1 MKQKITALLL
11 AAMLILAICPTA
23 LAEGENVTISVSD
36 VIANLGETA
45 VSIQATVTNNSEEE
59 VIITSVKED
68 SSSLFKSITVPSS
81 TIKIEN
87 GKSVSLTFPAEL
99 NPNKEGIY
107 NGKLVFAYNVGAE
120 SKTQTI
126 DFTLR
131 IVNVSTAQDVTIS
144 VGEVVVNP
152 GETVVSIQVTVVNKS
167 GGEVKIT
174 SVKEDNNSNIFKSI
188 TIPKGAE
195 KIKNGESVS
204 LMFPAELN
212 AYRVRNYSANL
223 VFKYTIDGSAQQ
235 ESIQI
240 IRFTLPE
247 ANASAATPD
256 PSKPAA
262 AFRLS
267 SYDPN
272 GLIVPTAAGKN
283 GGKVQVRLPLLCVD
297 GPVSNIKAV
306 PKLSTSLDEF
316 PFAIEQ
322 VDYTIGYNGMIGVN
336 QIIEF
341 QFNLRFA
348 DKVTAGVKKVDFTI
362 TYDRGWASATGDS
375 SESCDISL
383 YVNVTR
389 GYEAAG
395 SEPGGETTA
404 ALPKIVVDS
413 YSFSSDKIYAGE
425 DFDLTF
431 TVRNTSNEEET
442 KSILVTVTNNAE
454 TGKLTPAS
462 GSNTLYIDK
471 LGKGESK
478 TMTMSIATAPDTE
491 AKAYEIKLEFDYEGT
506 KTRPA
511 TLSNGQSSAS
521 IPVTI
526 MQKIRLK
533 IEDPTIDGEPMEGES
548 VPVYFSMYNMGRSS
562 IYNCMVTV
570 EGDGL
575 SMEESFFQG
584 TVAAGSTMR
593 ADFSLITATP
603 GQIDG
608 EIVITYEDSL
618 EEKMEERLPLSLYV
632 SEAYNPDMYP
642 GEGDPNGMIDT
653 MGGMEDPSASGGIPV
668 WAWIVGGVVAAAAVV
683 AVIIILKKKRAR
695 ALEDV

>member
-1 MKQKITALLL
+1 MKQKITALFL
-11 AAMLILAICPTA
+11 AAVLFAAICPA
-23 LAEGENVTISVSD
+23 VLAEGGEGGGTMPTAKEVSISVSSP
-36 VIANLGETA
+36 ILGTGIVYIPITITNMTDA
-45 VSIQATVTNNSEEE
+45 PVSLDSVTSKNGLFSN
-59 VIITSVKED
+59 ITFTKED
-68 SSSLFKSITVPSS
+68 
-81 TIKIEN
+81 
-87 GKSVSLTFPAEL
+87 EL
-99 NPNKEGIY
+99 NTVESQKSRDILLTATLNTAMPGTY
-107 NGKLVFAYNVGAE
+107 ADLLSFKLSNNEKKTANV
-120 SKTQTI
+120 
-126 DFTLR
+126 TL
-131 IVNVSTAQDVTIS
+131 
-144 VGEVVVNP
+144 
-152 GETVVSIQVTVVNKS
+152 
-167 GGEVKIT
+167 
-174 SVKEDNNSNIFKSI
+174 
-188 TIPKGAE
+188 TIPE
-195 KIKNGESVS
+195 MQPQTS
-204 LMFPAELN
+204 
-212 AYRVRNYSANL
+212 
-223 VFKYTIDGSAQQ
+223 
-235 ESIQI
+235 
-240 IRFTLPE
+240 PE
-247 ANASAATPD
+247 PGKAT
-256 PSKPAA
+256 A

-267 SYDPN
+267 SFDVN

-322 VDYTIGYNGMIGVN
+322 VDYTVGYNGMIGVN

-431 TVRNTSNEEET
+431 TVRNTSNEEDT
-442 KSILVTVTNNAE
+442 KSILVTMTNNAE
-454 TGKLTPAS
+454 TGKLTPAE

-471 LGKGESK
+471 LAKGESK

-491 AKAYEIKLEFDYEGT
+491 AKAYELKLDFDYEGA

-511 TLSNGQSSAS
+511 TLAKGASSAS
-521 IPVTI
+521 IPVTVL
-526 MQKIRLK
+526 QKIRLK
-533 IEDPTIDGEPMEGES
+533 IDEPTVDGEAMEGES

-575 SMEESFFQG
+575 SLEDSFFQG

-618 EEKMEERLPLSLYV
+618 EEKMEERLPLSIFV
-632 SEAYNPDMYP
+632 NEGFNPDA
-642 GEGDPNGMIDT
+642 N
-653 MGGMEDPSASGGIPV
+653 GGMEDPGYIDQPTIGGMDGPSAGIPV
-668 WAWIVGGVVAAAAVV
+668 WIWIALGVVVAAAIVV
-683 AVIIILKKKRAR
+683 AIILLKKKRAKM
-695 ALEDV
+695 LEDV

>member
-1 MKQKITALLL
+1 MKQRITALLL
-11 AAMLILAICPTA
+11 AAVLFAAICPA
-23 LAEGENVTISVSD
+23 VLAEGGEGGETMPTAKEVSISVSSP
-36 VIANLGETA
+36 ILGTGIVYIPITITNMTDA
-45 VSIQATVTNNSEEE
+45 PVSLDSVTSKNGLFSN
-59 VIITSVKED
+59 ITFTKED
-68 SSSLFKSITVPSS
+68 
-81 TIKIEN
+81 
-87 GKSVSLTFPAEL
+87 EL
-99 NPNKEGIY
+99 NTVESQRSRDILLTATLSTAMPGTY
-107 NGKLVFAYNVGAE
+107 ADLLVFELSNNDNYKE
-120 SKTQTI
+120 KKTAN
-126 DFTLR
+126 FTL
-131 IVNVSTAQDVTIS
+131 
-144 VGEVVVNP
+144 
-152 GETVVSIQVTVVNKS
+152 
-167 GGEVKIT
+167 
-174 SVKEDNNSNIFKSI
+174 
-188 TIPKGAE
+188 TIPE
-195 KIKNGESVS
+195 MQPQTS
-204 LMFPAELN
+204 
-212 AYRVRNYSANL
+212 
-223 VFKYTIDGSAQQ
+223 
-235 ESIQI
+235 
-240 IRFTLPE
+240 PE
-247 ANASAATPD
+247 PGKAT
-256 PSKPAA
+256 A

-267 SYDPN
+267 SFDAN

-533 IEDPTIDGEPMEGES
+533 IEDPTVDGEPMEGES

-642 GEGDPNGMIDT
+642 GVVDPDGMIDT

>member
-1 MKQKITALLL
+1 MKQRITALFL
-11 AAMLILAICPTA
+11 AAVLFAAICPA
-23 LAEGENVTISVSD
+23 VLAEGGEGGGTMPTAKEVSISVSSP
-36 VIANLGETA
+36 ILGTGIVYIPITITNMTDA
-45 VSIQATVTNNSEEE
+45 PVSLDSVTSKNGLFSN
-59 VIITSVKED
+59 ITFTKED
-68 SSSLFKSITVPSS
+68 
-81 TIKIEN
+81 
-87 GKSVSLTFPAEL
+87 EL
-99 NPNKEGIY
+99 NTVESQKSRDILLTATLNTAMPGTYADLLSFKLSNKE
-107 NGKLVFAYNVGAE
+107 KKTANV
-120 SKTQTI
+120 
-126 DFTLR
+126 TL
-131 IVNVSTAQDVTIS
+131 
-144 VGEVVVNP
+144 
-152 GETVVSIQVTVVNKS
+152 
-167 GGEVKIT
+167 
-174 SVKEDNNSNIFKSI
+174 
-188 TIPKGAE
+188 TIPE
-195 KIKNGESVS
+195 MQPQTS
-204 LMFPAELN
+204 
-212 AYRVRNYSANL
+212 
-223 VFKYTIDGSAQQ
+223 
-235 ESIQI
+235 
-240 IRFTLPE
+240 PE
-247 ANASAATPD
+247 PGKAT
-256 PSKPAA
+256 A

-267 SYDPN
+267 SFDVN

-431 TVRNTSNEEET
+431 TVRNTSNEEDT
-442 KSILVTVTNNAE
+442 KSILVTMTNNAE
-454 TGKLTPAS
+454 TGKLTPAE

-471 LGKGESK
+471 LAKGESK

-491 AKAYEIKLEFDYEGT
+491 AKAYELKLDFDYEGA

-511 TLSNGQSSAS
+511 TLAKGASSAS
-521 IPVTI
+521 IPVTVL
-526 MQKIRLK
+526 QKIRLK
-533 IEDPTIDGEPMEGES
+533 IDEPAVDGEAMEGES
-548 VPVYFSMYNMGRSS
+548 VPVYFSLYNMGRSP
-562 IYNCMVTV
+562 IYNCMVSV

-575 SMEESFFQG
+575 SLEDSFFQG
-584 TVAAGSTMR
+584 TVAAGNSMR
-593 ADFSLITATP
+593 ADLSVITATP

-642 GEGDPNGMIDT
+642 EGGDPNGMIDT

-668 WAWIVGGVVAAAAVV
+668 WAWIVGGVVAAAAIVV
-683 AVIIILKKKRAR
+683 AIILLKKKRAKM
-695 ALEDV
+695 LEDV

>member
-11 AAMLILAICPTA
+11 AAVLFAAICPA
-23 LAEGENVTISVSD
+23 VLAEGGEGGETMPTAKEVSISVSSP
-36 VIANLGETA
+36 ILGTGIVYIPITITNMTDA
-45 VSIQATVTNNSEEE
+45 QVSLDSVTSKNGLFSN
-59 VIITSVKED
+59 ITFTKED
-68 SSSLFKSITVPSS
+68 
-81 TIKIEN
+81 
-87 GKSVSLTFPAEL
+87 EL
-99 NPNKEGIY
+99 NTVESQRSRDILLTATLNTAMPGTY
-107 NGKLVFAYNVGAE
+107 ADLLSFKLSNNEKKTANV
-120 SKTQTI
+120 
-126 DFTLR
+126 TL
-131 IVNVSTAQDVTIS
+131 
-144 VGEVVVNP
+144 
-152 GETVVSIQVTVVNKS
+152 
-167 GGEVKIT
+167 
-174 SVKEDNNSNIFKSI
+174 
-188 TIPKGAE
+188 TIPE
-195 KIKNGESVS
+195 MQPQTS
-204 LMFPAELN
+204 
-212 AYRVRNYSANL
+212 
-223 VFKYTIDGSAQQ
+223 
-235 ESIQI
+235 
-240 IRFTLPE
+240 PE
-247 ANASAATPD
+247 PGKAT
-256 PSKPAA
+256 A

-267 SYDPN
+267 SFDAN

-322 VDYTIGYNGMIGVN
+322 VDYTIGYNGMISVN

-653 MGGMEDPSASGGIPV
+653 MGGMIDTMGGMEDPSASGGIPV
-668 WAWIVGGVVAAAAVV
+668 WVWIAGGVVAAAAVV

>member
-11 AAMLILAICPTA
+11 AAVLFAAICPA
-23 LAEGENVTISVSD
+23 VLAESGEGGETMPTAKEVSISVSSP
-36 VIANLGETA
+36 ILGTGIVYIPITITNMTDA
-45 VSIQATVTNNSEEE
+45 QVSLDSVTSKNGLFSN
-59 VIITSVKED
+59 ITFTKED
-68 SSSLFKSITVPSS
+68 
-81 TIKIEN
+81 
-87 GKSVSLTFPAEL
+87 EL
-99 NPNKEGIY
+99 NT
-107 NGKLVFAYNVGAE
+107 VE
-120 SKTQTI
+120 SQRSRDILLTA
-126 DFTLR
+126 TL
-131 IVNVSTAQDVTIS
+131 STAMPGTYADLLAFELSNNEKKTANVTL
-144 VGEVVVNP
+144 
-152 GETVVSIQVTVVNKS
+152 
-167 GGEVKIT
+167 
-174 SVKEDNNSNIFKSI
+174 
-188 TIPKGAE
+188 TIPE
-195 KIKNGESVS
+195 MQPQTS
-204 LMFPAELN
+204 
-212 AYRVRNYSANL
+212 
-223 VFKYTIDGSAQQ
+223 
-235 ESIQI
+235 
-240 IRFTLPE
+240 PE
-247 ANASAATPD
+247 PGKAT
-256 PSKPAA
+256 A

-267 SYDPN
+267 SFDAN

-322 VDYTIGYNGMIGVN
+322 VDYTIGYNGMISVN

-533 IEDPTIDGEPMEGES
+533 IEDPTVDGEPMEGES

-668 WAWIVGGVVAAAAVV
+668 WVWIAGGVVAAAAVV

>member
-11 AAMLILAICPTA
+11 AAVLFAAICPA
-23 LAEGENVTISVSD
+23 VLAEGGEGGETMPTAKEVSISVSSP
-36 VIANLGETA
+36 ILGTGIVYIPITITNMTDA
-45 VSIQATVTNNSEEE
+45 PVSLDSVTSKNGLFSN
-59 VIITSVKED
+59 ITFTKED
-68 SSSLFKSITVPSS
+68 
-81 TIKIEN
+81 
-87 GKSVSLTFPAEL
+87 EL
-99 NPNKEGIY
+99 NTVESQRSRDILLTATLKNTAMPGTY
-107 NGKLVFAYNVGAE
+107 ADLLVFELSNNDNYKE
-120 SKTQTI
+120 KKTAN
-126 DFTLR
+126 FTL
-131 IVNVSTAQDVTIS
+131 
-144 VGEVVVNP
+144 
-152 GETVVSIQVTVVNKS
+152 
-167 GGEVKIT
+167 
-174 SVKEDNNSNIFKSI
+174 
-188 TIPKGAE
+188 TIPE
-195 KIKNGESVS
+195 MQPQTS
-204 LMFPAELN
+204 
-212 AYRVRNYSANL
+212 
-223 VFKYTIDGSAQQ
+223 
-235 ESIQI
+235 
-240 IRFTLPE
+240 PE
-247 ANASAATPD
+247 PGKAT
-256 PSKPAA
+256 A

-267 SYDPN
+267 SFDAN
-272 GLIVPTAAGKN
+272 GLIVPTASGKN

-322 VDYTIGYNGMIGVN
+322 VDYTIGYNGMISVN

-642 GEGDPNGMIDT
+642 GVVDPDGMIDT

>member
-11 AAMLILAICPTA
+11 AAVLFAAICPA
-23 LAEGENVTISVSD
+23 VLAEGGEGGETMPTAKEVSISVSSP
-36 VIANLGETA
+36 ILGTGIVYIPITITNMTDA
-45 VSIQATVTNNSEEE
+45 PVSLDSVTSKNGLFSN
-59 VIITSVKED
+59 ITFTKED
-68 SSSLFKSITVPSS
+68 
-81 TIKIEN
+81 
-87 GKSVSLTFPAEL
+87 EL
-99 NPNKEGIY
+99 NTVESQRSRDILLTATLNTAMPGTY
-107 NGKLVFAYNVGAE
+107 ADLLSFKLSNNEKKTANV
-120 SKTQTI
+120 
-126 DFTLR
+126 TL
-131 IVNVSTAQDVTIS
+131 
-144 VGEVVVNP
+144 
-152 GETVVSIQVTVVNKS
+152 
-167 GGEVKIT
+167 
-174 SVKEDNNSNIFKSI
+174 
-188 TIPKGAE
+188 TIPE
-195 KIKNGESVS
+195 MQPQTS
-204 LMFPAELN
+204 
-212 AYRVRNYSANL
+212 
-223 VFKYTIDGSAQQ
+223 
-235 ESIQI
+235 
-240 IRFTLPE
+240 PE
-247 ANASAATPD
+247 PGKAT
-256 PSKPAA
+256 A

-267 SYDPN
+267 SFDAN

-642 GEGDPNGMIDT
+642 GVVDPDGMIDT
-653 MGGMEDPSASGGIPV
+653 MGGMEDPSAYGGIPV

>member
-11 AAMLILAICPTA
+11 AAVLFAAICPA
-23 LAEGENVTISVSD
+23 VLAEGGEGGETMPTAKEVSISVSSP
-36 VIANLGETA
+36 ILGTGIVYIPITITNMTDA
-45 VSIQATVTNNSEEE
+45 PVSLDSVTSKNGLFSN
-59 VIITSVKED
+59 ITFTKED
-68 SSSLFKSITVPSS
+68 
-81 TIKIEN
+81 
-87 GKSVSLTFPAEL
+87 EL
-99 NPNKEGIY
+99 NTVESQRSRDILLTATLNTAMPGTY
-107 NGKLVFAYNVGAE
+107 ADLLSFKLSNNEKKTANV
-120 SKTQTI
+120 
-126 DFTLR
+126 TL
-131 IVNVSTAQDVTIS
+131 
-144 VGEVVVNP
+144 
-152 GETVVSIQVTVVNKS
+152 
-167 GGEVKIT
+167 
-174 SVKEDNNSNIFKSI
+174 
-188 TIPKGAE
+188 TIPE
-195 KIKNGESVS
+195 MQPQTS
-204 LMFPAELN
+204 
-212 AYRVRNYSANL
+212 
-223 VFKYTIDGSAQQ
+223 
-235 ESIQI
+235 
-240 IRFTLPE
+240 PE
-247 ANASAATPD
+247 PGKAT
-256 PSKPAA
+256 A

-267 SYDPN
+267 SFDAN
-272 GLIVPTAAGKN
+272 GLIVPTASGKN

-413 YSFSSDKIYAGE
+413 YCFSSDKIYAGE

-668 WAWIVGGVVAAAAVV
+668 WVWIVGGVVAAAAVV

>member
-11 AAMLILAICPTA
+11 AAVLFAAICPA
-23 LAEGENVTISVSD
+23 VLAEGGEGGETMPTAKEVSISVSSP
-36 VIANLGETA
+36 ILGTGIVYIPITITNMTDA
-45 VSIQATVTNNSEEE
+45 QVSLDSVTSKNGLFSN
-59 VIITSVKED
+59 ITFTKED
-68 SSSLFKSITVPSS
+68 GLNKVESQKSRDIL
-81 TIKIEN
+81 
-87 GKSVSLTFPAEL
+87 LTA
-99 NPNKEGIY
+99 
-107 NGKLVFAYNVGAE
+107 
-120 SKTQTI
+120 
-126 DFTLR
+126 TL
-131 IVNVSTAQDVTIS
+131 STAM
-144 VGEVVVNP
+144 P
-152 GETVVSIQVTVVNKS
+152 GTYADLLAFELSNNEKKTAN
-167 GGEVKIT
+167 IT
-174 SVKEDNNSNIFKSI
+174 L
-188 TIPKGAE
+188 TIPE
-195 KIKNGESVS
+195 MQPQTS
-204 LMFPAELN
+204 
-212 AYRVRNYSANL
+212 
-223 VFKYTIDGSAQQ
+223 
-235 ESIQI
+235 
-240 IRFTLPE
+240 PE
-247 ANASAATPD
+247 PGKAT
-256 PSKPAA
+256 A

-267 SYDPN
+267 SFDAN

-322 VDYTIGYNGMIGVN
+322 VDYTIGYNGMISVN

-533 IEDPTIDGEPMEGES
+533 IEDPTVDGEPMEGES

-642 GEGDPNGMIDT
+642 GVVDPDGMIDT

-668 WAWIVGGVVAAAAVV
+668 WVWIVGGVVAAAAVV

>member
-11 AAMLILAICPTA
+11 AAVLFAAICPA
-23 LAEGENVTISVSD
+23 VLAESGEGGETMPTAKEVSISVSSP
-36 VIANLGETA
+36 ILGTGIVYIPITITNMTDA
-45 VSIQATVTNNSEEE
+45 PVSLDSVTSKNGLFSN
-59 VIITSVKED
+59 ITFTKED
-68 SSSLFKSITVPSS
+68 
-81 TIKIEN
+81 
-87 GKSVSLTFPAEL
+87 EL
-99 NPNKEGIY
+99 NT
-107 NGKLVFAYNVGAE
+107 VE
-120 SKTQTI
+120 SQRSRDILLTA
-126 DFTLR
+126 TL
-131 IVNVSTAQDVTIS
+131 STAMPGTYADLLSFKLSNNEKKTANVTL
-144 VGEVVVNP
+144 
-152 GETVVSIQVTVVNKS
+152 
-167 GGEVKIT
+167 
-174 SVKEDNNSNIFKSI
+174 
-188 TIPKGAE
+188 TIPE
-195 KIKNGESVS
+195 MQPQTS
-204 LMFPAELN
+204 
-212 AYRVRNYSANL
+212 
-223 VFKYTIDGSAQQ
+223 
-235 ESIQI
+235 
-240 IRFTLPE
+240 PE
-247 ANASAATPD
+247 PGKAT
-256 PSKPAA
+256 A

-267 SYDPN
+267 SFDAN

-322 VDYTIGYNGMIGVN
+322 VDYTIGYNGMISVN

-533 IEDPTIDGEPMEGES
+533 IEDPTVDGEPMEGES

-668 WAWIVGGVVAAAAVV
+668 WVWIAGGVVAAAAVV

>member
-1 MKQKITALLL
+1 MKQRITALLL
-11 AAMLILAICPTA
+11 AAVLFAAICPA
-23 LAEGENVTISVSD
+23 VLAEGGEGGGTMPTAKEVSISVSSP
-36 VIANLGETA
+36 ILGTGIVYIPITITNMTDA
-45 VSIQATVTNNSEEE
+45 PVSLDSVTSRNDLFSN
-59 VIITSVKED
+59 ITFTKED
-68 SSSLFKSITVPSS
+68 
-81 TIKIEN
+81 
-87 GKSVSLTFPAEL
+87 EL
-99 NPNKEGIY
+99 NT
-107 NGKLVFAYNVGAE
+107 VE
-120 SKTQTI
+120 SQRSRDILLTATLNTAMPGTYADLLAFELSNNEKKTAN
-126 DFTLR
+126 FTL
-131 IVNVSTAQDVTIS
+131 
-144 VGEVVVNP
+144 
-152 GETVVSIQVTVVNKS
+152 
-167 GGEVKIT
+167 
-174 SVKEDNNSNIFKSI
+174 
-188 TIPKGAE
+188 TIPE
-195 KIKNGESVS
+195 MQPQTS
-204 LMFPAELN
+204 
-212 AYRVRNYSANL
+212 
-223 VFKYTIDGSAQQ
+223 
-235 ESIQI
+235 
-240 IRFTLPE
+240 PE
-247 ANASAATPD
+247 PGKAT
-256 PSKPAA
+256 A

-267 SYDPN
+267 SFDAN

-322 VDYTIGYNGMIGVN
+322 VDYTIGYNGMISVN

-668 WAWIVGGVVAAAAVV
+668 WVWIAGGVVAAAAVV

>member
-1 MKQKITALLL
+1 MKQRITALLL
-11 AAMLILAICPTA
+11 AAVLFAAICPA
-23 LAEGENVTISVSD
+23 VLAEGNPQHLKPEDISISVESVAPASAGIDILVKITVDDKIKEGTLTLENVTADAGVLASPVA
-36 VIANLGETA
+36 VNGTKTA
-45 VSIQATVTNNSEEE
+45 DLNGY
-59 VIITSVKED
+59 D
-68 SSSLFKSITVPSS
+68 RSITVVLKGMFKGTISESAIEQFTFRFTYKHLDSESS
-81 TIKIEN
+81 KECIC
-87 GKSVSLTFPAEL
+87 SVE
-99 NPNKEGIY
+99 K
-107 NGKLVFAYNVGAE
+107 KFAYTV
-120 SKTQTI
+120 TQTQQPQ
-126 DFTLR
+126 T
-131 IVNVSTAQDVTIS
+131 SP
-144 VGEVVVNP
+144 EP
-152 GETVVSIQVTVVNKS
+152 GK
-167 GGEVKIT
+167 
-174 SVKEDNNSNIFKSI
+174 
-188 TIPKGAE
+188 
-195 KIKNGESVS
+195 
-204 LMFPAELN
+204 
-212 AYRVRNYSANL
+212 
-223 VFKYTIDGSAQQ
+223 
-235 ESIQI
+235 
-240 IRFTLPE
+240 
-247 ANASAATPD
+247 AT
-256 PSKPAA
+256 A

-267 SYDPN
+267 SFDAN

-322 VDYTIGYNGMIGVN
+322 VDYTIGYNGMISVN

-642 GEGDPNGMIDT
+642 GVVDPDGMIDT

-668 WAWIVGGVVAAAAVV
+668 WVWIVGGVVAAAAVV

>member
-11 AAMLILAICPTA
+11 AAVLFAAICPA
-23 LAEGENVTISVSD
+23 VLAEGGEGGETMPTAKEVSISVSSP
-36 VIANLGETA
+36 ILGTGIVYIPITITNMTDA
-45 VSIQATVTNNSEEE
+45 PVSLDSVTSKNGLFSN
-59 VIITSVKED
+59 ITFTKED
-68 SSSLFKSITVPSS
+68 
-81 TIKIEN
+81 
-87 GKSVSLTFPAEL
+87 EL
-99 NPNKEGIY
+99 NTVESQRSRDILLTATLNTAMPGTY
-107 NGKLVFAYNVGAE
+107 ADLLSFKLSNNEKKTANV
-120 SKTQTI
+120 
-126 DFTLR
+126 TL
-131 IVNVSTAQDVTIS
+131 
-144 VGEVVVNP
+144 
-152 GETVVSIQVTVVNKS
+152 
-167 GGEVKIT
+167 
-174 SVKEDNNSNIFKSI
+174 
-188 TIPKGAE
+188 TIPE
-195 KIKNGESVS
+195 MQPQTS
-204 LMFPAELN
+204 
-212 AYRVRNYSANL
+212 
-223 VFKYTIDGSAQQ
+223 
-235 ESIQI
+235 
-240 IRFTLPE
+240 PE
-247 ANASAATPD
+247 PGKAT
-256 PSKPAA
+256 A

-267 SYDPN
+267 SFDAN

-322 VDYTIGYNGMIGVN
+322 VDYTIGYNGMISVN

-533 IEDPTIDGEPMEGES
+533 IEDPTVDGEPMEGES

-668 WAWIVGGVVAAAAVV
+668 WVWIAGGVVAAAAVV

>member
-11 AAMLILAICPTA
+11 AAVLFAAICPA
-23 LAEGENVTISVSD
+23 VLAEGGKGGETMPTAKEVSISVSSP
-36 VIANLGETA
+36 ILGTGIVYIPITITNMTDA
-45 VSIQATVTNNSEEE
+45 PVSLDSVTSKNGLFSN
-59 VIITSVKED
+59 ITFTKED
-68 SSSLFKSITVPSS
+68 GLNKVESQKSRDIL
-81 TIKIEN
+81 
-87 GKSVSLTFPAEL
+87 LTA
-99 NPNKEGIY
+99 
-107 NGKLVFAYNVGAE
+107 
-120 SKTQTI
+120 
-126 DFTLR
+126 TL
-131 IVNVSTAQDVTIS
+131 STAMPGTYADLLSFKLSNNEKKTANVTL
-144 VGEVVVNP
+144 
-152 GETVVSIQVTVVNKS
+152 
-167 GGEVKIT
+167 
-174 SVKEDNNSNIFKSI
+174 
-188 TIPKGAE
+188 TIPE
-195 KIKNGESVS
+195 MQPQTS
-204 LMFPAELN
+204 
-212 AYRVRNYSANL
+212 
-223 VFKYTIDGSAQQ
+223 
-235 ESIQI
+235 
-240 IRFTLPE
+240 PE
-247 ANASAATPD
+247 PGKAT
-256 PSKPAA
+256 A

-267 SYDPN
+267 SFDAN

-322 VDYTIGYNGMIGVN
+322 VDYTIGYNGMISVN

>member
-1 MKQKITALLL
+1 MKQRITALLL
-11 AAMLILAICPTA
+11 AAVLFAAICPA
-23 LAEGENVTISVSD
+23 VLAEGNPQHLKPEDISISVESVAPASAGIDILVKITVDDKIKEGTLTLENVTADAGVLASPVA
-36 VIANLGETA
+36 VNGTKTA
-45 VSIQATVTNNSEEE
+45 DLNGY
-59 VIITSVKED
+59 D
-68 SSSLFKSITVPSS
+68 RSITVVLKGMFKGTISESAIEQFTFRFTYKHLDSESS
-81 TIKIEN
+81 KECIC
-87 GKSVSLTFPAEL
+87 SVE
-99 NPNKEGIY
+99 K
-107 NGKLVFAYNVGAE
+107 KFAYTV
-120 SKTQTI
+120 TQTQQPQ
-126 DFTLR
+126 T
-131 IVNVSTAQDVTIS
+131 SP
-144 VGEVVVNP
+144 EP
-152 GETVVSIQVTVVNKS
+152 GK
-167 GGEVKIT
+167 
-174 SVKEDNNSNIFKSI
+174 
-188 TIPKGAE
+188 
-195 KIKNGESVS
+195 
-204 LMFPAELN
+204 
-212 AYRVRNYSANL
+212 
-223 VFKYTIDGSAQQ
+223 
-235 ESIQI
+235 
-240 IRFTLPE
+240 
-247 ANASAATPD
+247 AT
-256 PSKPAA
+256 A

-267 SYDPN
+267 SFDAN

-322 VDYTIGYNGMIGVN
+322 VDYTIGYNGMISVN

-478 TMTMSIATAPDTE
+478 TMTMSIAT
-491 AKAYEIKLEFDYEGT
+491 EI
-506 KTRPA
+506 
-511 TLSNGQSSAS
+511 
-521 IPVTI
+521 
-526 MQKIRLK
+526 
-533 IEDPTIDGEPMEGES
+533 
-548 VPVYFSMYNMGRSS
+548 GRAH
-562 IYNCMVTV
+562 V
-570 EGDGL
+570 
-575 SMEESFFQG
+575 
-584 TVAAGSTMR
+584 
-593 ADFSLITATP
+593 
-603 GQIDG
+603 
-608 EIVITYEDSL
+608 
-618 EEKMEERLPLSLYV
+618 
-632 SEAYNPDMYP
+632 
-642 GEGDPNGMIDT
+642 
-653 MGGMEDPSASGGIPV
+653 
-668 WAWIVGGVVAAAAVV
+668 
-683 AVIIILKKKRAR
+683 
-695 ALEDV
+695 

>member
-1 MKQKITALLL
+1 MKQRITALLL
-11 AAMLILAICPTA
+11 AAVLFAAICPA
-23 LAEGENVTISVSD
+23 VLAEGGEGGETMPTAKEVSISVSSP
-36 VIANLGETA
+36 ILGTGIVYIPITITNMTDA
-45 VSIQATVTNNSEEE
+45 PVSLDSVTSKNGLFSN
-59 VIITSVKED
+59 ITFTKED
-68 SSSLFKSITVPSS
+68 
-81 TIKIEN
+81 
-87 GKSVSLTFPAEL
+87 EL
-99 NPNKEGIY
+99 NTVESQRSRDILLTATLNTAMPGTY
-107 NGKLVFAYNVGAE
+107 ADLLSFKLSNNEKKTANV
-120 SKTQTI
+120 
-126 DFTLR
+126 TL
-131 IVNVSTAQDVTIS
+131 
-144 VGEVVVNP
+144 
-152 GETVVSIQVTVVNKS
+152 
-167 GGEVKIT
+167 
-174 SVKEDNNSNIFKSI
+174 
-188 TIPKGAE
+188 TIPE
-195 KIKNGESVS
+195 MQPQTS
-204 LMFPAELN
+204 
-212 AYRVRNYSANL
+212 
-223 VFKYTIDGSAQQ
+223 
-235 ESIQI
+235 
-240 IRFTLPE
+240 PE
-247 ANASAATPD
+247 PGKAT
-256 PSKPAA
+256 A

-267 SYDPN
+267 SFDAN

-642 GEGDPNGMIDT
+642 GVVDPDGMIDT

-668 WAWIVGGVVAAAAVV
+668 WVWIAGGVVAAAAVV

>member
-11 AAMLILAICPTA
+11 AAVLFAAICPA
-23 LAEGENVTISVSD
+23 VLAEGGEGGETMPTAKEVSISVSSP
-36 VIANLGETA
+36 ILGTGIVYIPITITNMTDA
-45 VSIQATVTNNSEEE
+45 QVSLDSVTSKNGLFSN
-59 VIITSVKED
+59 ITFTKED
-68 SSSLFKSITVPSS
+68 
-81 TIKIEN
+81 
-87 GKSVSLTFPAEL
+87 EL
-99 NPNKEGIY
+99 NTVESQRSRDILLTATLNTAMPGTY
-107 NGKLVFAYNVGAE
+107 ADLLSFKLSNNEKKTANV
-120 SKTQTI
+120 
-126 DFTLR
+126 TL
-131 IVNVSTAQDVTIS
+131 
-144 VGEVVVNP
+144 
-152 GETVVSIQVTVVNKS
+152 
-167 GGEVKIT
+167 
-174 SVKEDNNSNIFKSI
+174 
-188 TIPKGAE
+188 TIPE
-195 KIKNGESVS
+195 MQPQTS
-204 LMFPAELN
+204 
-212 AYRVRNYSANL
+212 
-223 VFKYTIDGSAQQ
+223 
-235 ESIQI
+235 
-240 IRFTLPE
+240 PE
-247 ANASAATPD
+247 PGKAT
-256 PSKPAA
+256 A

-267 SYDPN
+267 SFDAN

-322 VDYTIGYNGMIGVN
+322 VDYTIGYNGMISVN

-533 IEDPTIDGEPMEGES
+533 IEDPTVDGEPMEGES

-668 WAWIVGGVVAAAAVV
+668 WVWIAGGVVAAAAIV

>member
-11 AAMLILAICPTA
+11 AAVLFAAICPA
-23 LAEGENVTISVSD
+23 VLAEGNPQHLKPEDISISVESVAPASAGIDILVKITVDDKIKEGTLTLKNVTADAGVLASPV
-36 VIANLGETA
+36 A
-45 VSIQATVTNNSEEE
+45 VNGTKAVELNGY
-59 VIITSVKED
+59 D
-68 SSSLFKSITVPSS
+68 RSITVVLKGMFKGTISESAIEQFTFKFTYNKHLDPESS
-81 TIKIEN
+81 KECIC
-87 GKSVSLTFPAEL
+87 SVE
-99 NPNKEGIY
+99 K
-107 NGKLVFAYNVGAE
+107 KFAYTV
-120 SKTQTI
+120 TQTQQPQ
-126 DFTLR
+126 T
-131 IVNVSTAQDVTIS
+131 SP
-144 VGEVVVNP
+144 EP
-152 GETVVSIQVTVVNKS
+152 GK
-167 GGEVKIT
+167 
-174 SVKEDNNSNIFKSI
+174 
-188 TIPKGAE
+188 
-195 KIKNGESVS
+195 
-204 LMFPAELN
+204 
-212 AYRVRNYSANL
+212 
-223 VFKYTIDGSAQQ
+223 
-235 ESIQI
+235 
-240 IRFTLPE
+240 
-247 ANASAATPD
+247 AT
-256 PSKPAA
+256 A

-267 SYDPN
+267 SFDAN

-322 VDYTIGYNGMIGVN
+322 VDYTIGYNGMISVN

-533 IEDPTIDGEPMEGES
+533 IEDPTVDGEPMEGES

>member
-1 MKQKITALLL
+1 MPGTYADLLSFKLSNNEKKTA
-11 AAMLILAICPTA
+11 
-23 LAEGENVTISVSD
+23 NVT
-36 VIANLGETA
+36 L
-45 VSIQATVTNNSEEE
+45 
-59 VIITSVKED
+59 
-68 SSSLFKSITVPSS
+68 
-81 TIKIEN
+81 
-87 GKSVSLTFPAEL
+87 
-99 NPNKEGIY
+99 
-107 NGKLVFAYNVGAE
+107 
-120 SKTQTI
+120 
-126 DFTLR
+126 
-131 IVNVSTAQDVTIS
+131 
-144 VGEVVVNP
+144 
-152 GETVVSIQVTVVNKS
+152 
-167 GGEVKIT
+167 
-174 SVKEDNNSNIFKSI
+174 
-188 TIPKGAE
+188 TIPE
-195 KIKNGESVS
+195 MQPQTS
-204 LMFPAELN
+204 
-212 AYRVRNYSANL
+212 
-223 VFKYTIDGSAQQ
+223 
-235 ESIQI
+235 
-240 IRFTLPE
+240 PE
-247 ANASAATPD
+247 PGKAT
-256 PSKPAA
+256 A

-267 SYDPN
+267 SFDAN

-642 GEGDPNGMIDT
+642 GVVDPDGMIDT

-668 WAWIVGGVVAAAAVV
+668 WVWIAGGVVAAAAVV

>member
-11 AAMLILAICPTA
+11 AAVLFAAICPA
-23 LAEGENVTISVSD
+23 VLAEDGEGGETMPTAKEVSISVSSP
-36 VIANLGETA
+36 ILGTGI
-45 VSIQATVTNNSEEE
+45 VYIPITITNM
-59 VIITSVKED
+59 TD
-68 SSSLFKSITVPSS
+68 AP
-81 TIKIEN
+81 
-87 GKSVSLTFPAEL
+87 VSLDKVTSRNDLFSNITFTDEDEL
-99 NPNKEGIY
+99 NKVESQRSRDILLTATLKNTAMPGTY
-107 NGKLVFAYNVGAE
+107 ADLLVFELSNNDNYKE
-120 SKTQTI
+120 KKTAN
-126 DFTLR
+126 FTL
-131 IVNVSTAQDVTIS
+131 
-144 VGEVVVNP
+144 
-152 GETVVSIQVTVVNKS
+152 
-167 GGEVKIT
+167 
-174 SVKEDNNSNIFKSI
+174 
-188 TIPKGAE
+188 TIPE
-195 KIKNGESVS
+195 MQPQTS
-204 LMFPAELN
+204 
-212 AYRVRNYSANL
+212 
-223 VFKYTIDGSAQQ
+223 
-235 ESIQI
+235 
-240 IRFTLPE
+240 PE
-247 ANASAATPD
+247 PGKAT
-256 PSKPAA
+256 A

-267 SYDPN
+267 SFDAN

-322 VDYTIGYNGMIGVN
+322 VDYTIGYNGMISVN

-533 IEDPTIDGEPMEGES
+533 IEDPTVDGEPMEGES

-653 MGGMEDPSASGGIPV
+653 MGGMEEPSASGGIPV
-668 WAWIVGGVVAAAAVV
+668 WVWIAGGVVAAAAVV

>member
-11 AAMLILAICPTA
+11 AAVLFAAICPA
-23 LAEGENVTISVSD
+23 VLAEGGEGGETMPTAKEVSISVSSP
-36 VIANLGETA
+36 ILGTGIVYIPITITNMTDA
-45 VSIQATVTNNSEEE
+45 PVSLDSVTSKNGLFSN
-59 VIITSVKED
+59 ITFTKED
-68 SSSLFKSITVPSS
+68 
-81 TIKIEN
+81 
-87 GKSVSLTFPAEL
+87 EL
-99 NPNKEGIY
+99 NTVESQRSRDILLTATLNTAMPGTY
-107 NGKLVFAYNVGAE
+107 ADLLSFKLSNNEKKTANV
-120 SKTQTI
+120 
-126 DFTLR
+126 TL
-131 IVNVSTAQDVTIS
+131 
-144 VGEVVVNP
+144 
-152 GETVVSIQVTVVNKS
+152 
-167 GGEVKIT
+167 
-174 SVKEDNNSNIFKSI
+174 
-188 TIPKGAE
+188 TIPE
-195 KIKNGESVS
+195 MQPQTS
-204 LMFPAELN
+204 
-212 AYRVRNYSANL
+212 
-223 VFKYTIDGSAQQ
+223 
-235 ESIQI
+235 
-240 IRFTLPE
+240 PE
-247 ANASAATPD
+247 PGKAT
-256 PSKPAA
+256 A

-267 SYDPN
+267 SFDAN

-322 VDYTIGYNGMIGVN
+322 VDYTIGYNGMISVN

-389 GYEAAG
+389 GYEPAG

-668 WAWIVGGVVAAAAVV
+668 WVWIAGGVVAAAAVV

>member
-1 MKQKITALLL
+1 MKQKITALFL
-11 AAMLILAICPTA
+11 AAVLFAAICPA
-23 LAEGENVTISVSD
+23 VLAEGNPQHLKPENISISVESVAPASAGIDILVKITVDDKIKEGTLTLENVTADAGVLASPV
-36 VIANLGETA
+36 A
-45 VSIQATVTNNSEEE
+45 VNGTKAVDLNGY
-59 VIITSVKED
+59 D
-68 SSSLFKSITVPSS
+68 RSITVVLKGMFKGTISESAIEQFTFKFTYKHLDPESS
-81 TIKIEN
+81 KECIC
-87 GKSVSLTFPAEL
+87 SVE
-99 NPNKEGIY
+99 K
-107 NGKLVFAYNVGAE
+107 KFAYTV
-120 SKTQTI
+120 TQTQQPQ
-126 DFTLR
+126 T
-131 IVNVSTAQDVTIS
+131 SP
-144 VGEVVVNP
+144 EP
-152 GETVVSIQVTVVNKS
+152 GK
-167 GGEVKIT
+167 
-174 SVKEDNNSNIFKSI
+174 
-188 TIPKGAE
+188 
-195 KIKNGESVS
+195 
-204 LMFPAELN
+204 
-212 AYRVRNYSANL
+212 
-223 VFKYTIDGSAQQ
+223 
-235 ESIQI
+235 
-240 IRFTLPE
+240 
-247 ANASAATPD
+247 AT
-256 PSKPAA
+256 A

-267 SYDPN
+267 SFDAN

-322 VDYTIGYNGMIGVN
+322 VDYTVGYNGMIRVN

-431 TVRNTSNEEET
+431 TVRNTSNEEDT
-442 KSILVTVTNNAE
+442 KSILVTMTNNAE
-454 TGKLTPAS
+454 TGKLTPAE

-471 LGKGESK
+471 LAKGESK

-491 AKAYEIKLEFDYEGT
+491 AKAYELKLDFDYEGA

-511 TLSNGQSSAS
+511 TLAKGASSAS
-521 IPVTI
+521 IPVTVL
-526 MQKIRLK
+526 QKIRLK
-533 IEDPTIDGEPMEGES
+533 IDEPTVDGEAMEGES
-548 VPVYFSMYNMGRSS
+548 VPVYFSLYNMGRSP
-562 IYNCMVTV
+562 IYNCMVSV

-575 SMEESFFQG
+575 SLEDSFFQG

-618 EEKMEERLPLSLYV
+618 EEKMEERLPLSIFV
-632 SEAYNPDMYP
+632 NEGFNPDA
-642 GEGDPNGMIDT
+642 N
-653 MGGMEDPSASGGIPV
+653 GGMEDPGYIDQPTIGGMDGPSAGIPV
-668 WAWIVGGVVAAAAVV
+668 WIWIALGVVVAAAIVV
-683 AVIIILKKKRAR
+683 AIILLKKKRAKM
-695 ALEDV
+695 LEDV

>member
-11 AAMLILAICPTA
+11 AAVLFAAICPA
-23 LAEGENVTISVSD
+23 VLAEGGEGGETMPTAKEVSISVSSP
-36 VIANLGETA
+36 ILGTGIVYIPITITNMTDA
-45 VSIQATVTNNSEEE
+45 PVSLKSVTSKNGLFSN
-59 VIITSVKED
+59 ITFTKED
-68 SSSLFKSITVPSS
+68 
-81 TIKIEN
+81 
-87 GKSVSLTFPAEL
+87 EL
-99 NPNKEGIY
+99 NTVESQRSRDILLTATLNTAMPGTY
-107 NGKLVFAYNVGAE
+107 ADLLSFKLSNNEKKTANV
-120 SKTQTI
+120 
-126 DFTLR
+126 TL
-131 IVNVSTAQDVTIS
+131 
-144 VGEVVVNP
+144 
-152 GETVVSIQVTVVNKS
+152 
-167 GGEVKIT
+167 
-174 SVKEDNNSNIFKSI
+174 
-188 TIPKGAE
+188 TIPE
-195 KIKNGESVS
+195 MQPQTS
-204 LMFPAELN
+204 
-212 AYRVRNYSANL
+212 
-223 VFKYTIDGSAQQ
+223 
-235 ESIQI
+235 
-240 IRFTLPE
+240 PE
-247 ANASAATPD
+247 PGKAT
-256 PSKPAA
+256 A

-267 SYDPN
+267 SFDAN

-322 VDYTIGYNGMIGVN
+322 VDYTIGYNGMISVN

-653 MGGMEDPSASGGIPV
+653 MGGMEEPSASGGIPV

>member
-11 AAMLILAICPTA
+11 AAVLFAAICPA
-23 LAEGENVTISVSD
+23 VLAEGGEGGETMPTAKEVSISVSSP
-36 VIANLGETA
+36 ILGTGIVYIPITITNMTDA
-45 VSIQATVTNNSEEE
+45 QVSLDSVTSKNGLFSN
-59 VIITSVKED
+59 ITFTKED
-68 SSSLFKSITVPSS
+68 
-81 TIKIEN
+81 
-87 GKSVSLTFPAEL
+87 EL
-99 NPNKEGIY
+99 NTVESQRSRDILLTATLNTAMPGTY
-107 NGKLVFAYNVGAE
+107 ADLLSFKLSNNE
-120 SKTQTI
+120 KKTAN
-126 DFTLR
+126 FTL
-131 IVNVSTAQDVTIS
+131 
-144 VGEVVVNP
+144 
-152 GETVVSIQVTVVNKS
+152 
-167 GGEVKIT
+167 
-174 SVKEDNNSNIFKSI
+174 
-188 TIPKGAE
+188 TIPE
-195 KIKNGESVS
+195 MQPQTS
-204 LMFPAELN
+204 
-212 AYRVRNYSANL
+212 
-223 VFKYTIDGSAQQ
+223 
-235 ESIQI
+235 
-240 IRFTLPE
+240 PE
-247 ANASAATPD
+247 PGKAT
-256 PSKPAA
+256 A

-267 SYDPN
+267 SFDAN

-322 VDYTIGYNGMIGVN
+322 VDYTIGYNGMISVN

-668 WAWIVGGVVAAAAVV
+668 WVWIAGGVVAAAAVV

>member
-11 AAMLILAICPTA
+11 AAVLFAAICPA
-23 LAEGENVTISVSD
+23 VLAEGGEGGGTMPTAKEVSISVSSP
-36 VIANLGETA
+36 ILGTGIVYIPITITNMTDA
-45 VSIQATVTNNSEEE
+45 PVSLKSVTSKNGLFSN
-59 VIITSVKED
+59 ITFTKED
-68 SSSLFKSITVPSS
+68 GLNKVESQKSRDIL
-81 TIKIEN
+81 
-87 GKSVSLTFPAEL
+87 LTA
-99 NPNKEGIY
+99 
-107 NGKLVFAYNVGAE
+107 
-120 SKTQTI
+120 
-126 DFTLR
+126 TL
-131 IVNVSTAQDVTIS
+131 STAMPGTYADLLAFKLLNENNEIIEKKTANVTL
-144 VGEVVVNP
+144 
-152 GETVVSIQVTVVNKS
+152 
-167 GGEVKIT
+167 
-174 SVKEDNNSNIFKSI
+174 
-188 TIPKGAE
+188 TIPE
-195 KIKNGESVS
+195 MQPQTS
-204 LMFPAELN
+204 
-212 AYRVRNYSANL
+212 
-223 VFKYTIDGSAQQ
+223 
-235 ESIQI
+235 
-240 IRFTLPE
+240 PE
-247 ANASAATPD
+247 PGKAT
-256 PSKPAA
+256 A

-267 SYDPN
+267 SFDAN

-322 VDYTIGYNGMIGVN
+322 VDYTIGYNGMISVN

-653 MGGMEDPSASGGIPV
+653 MGGMEEPSASGGIPV
-668 WAWIVGGVVAAAAVV
+668 WAWIAGGVVAAAAVV

>member
-11 AAMLILAICPTA
+11 AAVLFAAICPA
-23 LAEGENVTISVSD
+23 VLAESGEGGETMPTAKEVSISVSSP
-36 VIANLGETA
+36 ILGTGIVYIPITITNMTDA
-45 VSIQATVTNNSEEE
+45 QVSLDKVTSKNGLFSN
-59 VIITSVKED
+59 ITFTKED
-68 SSSLFKSITVPSS
+68 GLNKVESQKSRDIL
-81 TIKIEN
+81 
-87 GKSVSLTFPAEL
+87 LTA
-99 NPNKEGIY
+99 
-107 NGKLVFAYNVGAE
+107 
-120 SKTQTI
+120 
-126 DFTLR
+126 TL
-131 IVNVSTAQDVTIS
+131 STAM
-144 VGEVVVNP
+144 P
-152 GETVVSIQVTVVNKS
+152 GTYADLLAFELSNNEKKTAN
-167 GGEVKIT
+167 IT
-174 SVKEDNNSNIFKSI
+174 L
-188 TIPKGAE
+188 TIPE
-195 KIKNGESVS
+195 MQPQTS
-204 LMFPAELN
+204 
-212 AYRVRNYSANL
+212 
-223 VFKYTIDGSAQQ
+223 
-235 ESIQI
+235 
-240 IRFTLPE
+240 PE
-247 ANASAATPD
+247 PGKAT
-256 PSKPAA
+256 A

-322 VDYTIGYNGMIGVN
+322 VDYTIGYNGMISVN

-389 GYEAAG
+389 GYEPAG

-533 IEDPTIDGEPMEGES
+533 IEDPTVDGEPMEGES

-668 WAWIVGGVVAAAAVV
+668 WVWIAGGVVAAAAIV

>member
-11 AAMLILAICPTA
+11 AAVLFAAICPA
-23 LAEGENVTISVSD
+23 VLAESGEGGETMPTAKEVSISVSSP
-36 VIANLGETA
+36 ILGTGIVYIPITITNMTDA
-45 VSIQATVTNNSEEE
+45 QVSLDSVTSKNGLFSN
-59 VIITSVKED
+59 ITFTKED
-68 SSSLFKSITVPSS
+68 
-81 TIKIEN
+81 
-87 GKSVSLTFPAEL
+87 EL
-99 NPNKEGIY
+99 NTVESQRSRDILLTATLNTAMPGTY
-107 NGKLVFAYNVGAE
+107 ADLLSFKLSNNE
-120 SKTQTI
+120 KKTANI
-126 DFTLR
+126 TL
-131 IVNVSTAQDVTIS
+131 
-144 VGEVVVNP
+144 
-152 GETVVSIQVTVVNKS
+152 
-167 GGEVKIT
+167 
-174 SVKEDNNSNIFKSI
+174 
-188 TIPKGAE
+188 TIPE
-195 KIKNGESVS
+195 MQPQTS
-204 LMFPAELN
+204 
-212 AYRVRNYSANL
+212 
-223 VFKYTIDGSAQQ
+223 
-235 ESIQI
+235 
-240 IRFTLPE
+240 PE
-247 ANASAATPD
+247 PGKAT
-256 PSKPAA
+256 A

-267 SYDPN
+267 SFDAN

-322 VDYTIGYNGMIGVN
+322 VDYTIGYNGMISVN

-533 IEDPTIDGEPMEGES
+533 IEDPTVDGEPMEGES

-668 WAWIVGGVVAAAAVV
+668 WVWIAGGVVAAAAVV